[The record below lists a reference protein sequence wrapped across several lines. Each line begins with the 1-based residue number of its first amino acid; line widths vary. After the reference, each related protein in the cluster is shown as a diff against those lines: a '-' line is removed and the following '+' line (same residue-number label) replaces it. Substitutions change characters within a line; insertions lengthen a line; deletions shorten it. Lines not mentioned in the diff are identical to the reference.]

1 MMKKEKSYY
10 AIQTVEHALDVLE
23 QFLENAND
31 LGVTELSKRLNLHKN
46 NVFRLLA
53 TLESRN
59 YIEQDKNSEG
69 YRLGPKNIELG
80 LAVVKRMR
88 LHRQSRPVLEA
99 LVRDCEETSDIAIL
113 RGSNIFYL
121 DAVESNHPVRVV
133 PRTGIMLPAY
143 CTAAGKVLLA
153 GATDMVRKDYLAVE
167 DFKQNTPKT
176 ITDRNEFMRQLENV
190 VIKDHALEDEELD
203 MEVRGVAAPIRDYT
217 GDVIGALSIFGPAVR
232 FSKSRMAD
240 ELIPLVKK
248 AAKEISQRLG
258 YCSTTMP
265 EQENI
270 VCRGIYSEVA
280 DTASILVG
288 DFAIESRTDMT

>member
-1 MMKKEKSYY
+1 MKKDKSDY

-23 QFLENAND
+23 QFLENAD
-31 LGVTELSKRLNLHKN
+31 EIGVTELSNRLNLPKN

-59 YIEQDKNSEG
+59 YIEQDKFSDG

-99 LVRDCEETSDIAIL
+99 LVRDCDETSDIAIL
-113 RGSNIFYL
+113 RGSHIFYL

-133 PRTGIMLPAY
+133 PRIGILLPAY

-153 GATDMVRKDYLAVE
+153 GSTYMVQKHYLAVE

-176 ITDRNEFMRQLENV
+176 ITDRNEFINQLGN
-190 VIKDHALEDEELD
+190 IAIQDYALEDEELD
-203 MEVRGVAAPIRDYT
+203 VEVRGVAAPIRDYT
-217 GDVIGALSIFGPAVR
+217 MGVIGALSIFGPTVR
-232 FSKSRMAD
+232 FSKARMDD
-240 ELIPLVKK
+240 ELVPLVKK
-248 AAKEISQRLG
+248 AAEEISQRLG
-258 YCSTTMP
+258 YCAPATTG
-265 EQENI
+265 QE
-270 VCRGIYSEVA
+270 EHF
-280 DTASILVG
+280 LQ
-288 DFAIESRTDMT
+288 